1 MVAPAAKNW
10 IELSGIV
17 FPHLC
22 PPPFGGE
29 FFNVHFALQRTLA
42 RRSGHERICI
52 RNNNNNGESV
62 LALCGGIITLNAAI
76 LGQRASLAVNQASLK
91 YLCLLT
97 SVLSIYIHIGM
108 AEGNKYTG
116 SQSVAEDA
124 HALRTMSNEYFILLT
139 RSYLFVYV
147 CVCVFK
153 PFSVQRPRRE
163 RGRETD
169 KIALCVFNKES
180 HFLDLPR
187 NLGQIKSCAE
197 KYIKIYVPCES
208 IFRTCT
214 PARDHKNQV
223 LLPCPQIF
231 IRTAPSFGPLV
242 PGA

>member
-42 RRSGHERICI
+42 RRRGHERICI

-147 CVCVFK
+147 CVCLSLS
-153 PFSVQRPRRE
+153 PFSVRE
-163 RGRETD
+163 
-169 KIALCVFNKES
+169 ES
-180 HFLDLPR
+180 EGER
-187 NLGQIKSCAE
+187 QIKSLFVCL
-197 KYIKIYVPCES
+197 IKRATFLICREIS
-208 IFRTCT
+208 
-214 PARDHKNQV
+214 AR
-223 LLPCPQIF
+223 
-231 IRTAPSFGPLV
+231 
-242 PGA
+242 